1 MRKKITNEDIER
13 FLNGHDPQERIVN
26 FDYKGDNS
34 FITVIYRDE
43 NDNKC
48 STTEPF
54 FPFLWATRN
63 ACDILK
69 EKNGTSLQAL
79 MRKYG
84 IWVKKLDVT
93 NNDGDVVE
101 EILDGYIF
109 MFYATKPISYYR
121 FLDFFKKAGYPVYP
135 DRRKKEGE
143 NKPDSPKR
151 GTRDYLVVPPVEQYM
166 ISTGK
171 RMFKGYDDYDDTL
184 RMIFDLE
191 TTGLNTET
199 DRLEQ
204 FGIRFNRP
212 VKYKGEYMEFSRT
225 YHVEGET
232 EEEKNMSELKN
243 IRRML
248 SIIYT
253 FRPDVITAH
262 NGENFDWNII
272 IGACKRLGTSIEEI
286 SAKYF
291 NGESITKSS
300 RDTILKLGGEIET
313 FRQTIV
319 PRTIITDSLHAVRR
333 AQALDS
339 NMASSGLKYVTKYSN
354 IVKPDRVYIPGDKIS
369 EIWNDTSHRFMF
381 CEEDG
386 DWYIYDPSY
395 IPKDEE
401 PDPSITVG
409 YFQSLKDSGFALA
422 SASTMSLARDT
433 SATAEEMYAEYIKTI
448 EERNR
453 ERLTRKGK
461 DSEPFRLYTKNFIM
475 DGYHEVSG
483 QYIAERYLL
492 DDLWECDKVEHRY
505 NGANFLICKMLP
517 VPFSKCCTM
526 GTASQWKSLIM
537 AWSYENDLAIPM
549 FKERKTFTGGL
560 SRLLK
565 VGYIPNVVKFDY
577 NSLYPSIVLT
587 WAIQTTKDLMGSM
600 LAFLEHVLT
609 QREKFKKLKKVHGK
623 EKEKYKEEL
632 KNCPDANQRKEL
644 QKKITAESEAES
656 ANDKKQLPLKILGNS
671 FFGSYGAPNVFPWG
685 DIDCAERTTCTGRQA
700 LRLMISHFSNIGDKY
715 PDMIN
720 GDNPEDYNYTP
731 IVGDSFTPDTP
742 LFIKYDNG
750 MIDIVPVENLINE
763 KEIKTDA
770 LGREYDYSEKSF
782 SVLCRSGWMKPSY
795 IYRHRC
801 EKDIYEVS
809 NGVMRVEITEDHS
822 LFNSNKEKIKPSQI
836 NETTELEYY
845 RGPVL
850 MNEGSCDIPL
860 DIAERWGKELG
871 IGLGFSVP
879 IEILNSNKEIMK
891 VFYYS
896 FMKYANPRKEFSKT
910 CLAGLQYIRRCIL
923 LND

>member
-1 MRKKITNEDIER
+1 MREKITNEDIER

-26 FDYKGDNS
+26 FDYKGENS
-34 FITVIYRDE
+34 FITIIYRDG

-69 EKNGTSLQAL
+69 EKNGASLQSL

-109 MFYATKPISYYR
+109 MFYATKPTSYYR

-151 GTRDYLVVPPVEQYM
+151 GTMDYLVVPPVEQYM

-171 RMFKGYDDYDDTL
+171 RMFKGYDDYNDTL

-191 TTGLNTET
+191 TTGLDTET
-199 DRLEQ
+199 DRMEQ
-204 FGIRFNRP
+204 FGIRFNRA

-401 PDPSITVG
+401 PDPSITVE

-422 SASTMSLARDT
+422 SASTMSLVKDT
-433 SATAEEMYAEYIKTI
+433 SATAEEMYTEYIRAIK
-448 EERNR
+448 ERNK
-453 ERLTRKGK
+453 ERLVRKGK
-461 DSEPFRLYTKNFIM
+461 DSDTFRLYTKNFIM

-483 QYIAERYLL
+483 RYIAERYLL

-505 NGANFLICKMLP
+505 NMTNFLICKMLP
-517 VPFSKCCTM
+517 VPFQKCCTM
-526 GTASQWKSLIM
+526 GVAGQWKSLMM

-549 FKERKTFTGGL
+549 FGERKTFTGGL

-565 VGYIPNVVKFDY
+565 VGYIPNIAKFDY

-587 WAIQTTKDLMGSM
+587 WGIQTPKDLMGIM
-600 LAFLEHVLT
+600 LAFLEHMLS
-609 QREKFKKLKKVHGK
+609 QREKYKALKKKFGK
-623 EKEKYKEEL
+623 EKNEL
-632 KNCPDANQRKEL
+632 KEKLKEHIIGVI
-644 QKKITAESEAES
+644 KKINEEIQKAAEAES
-656 ANDKKQLPLKILGNS
+656 ANDKKQLPLKVFCNG

-700 LRLMISHFSNIGDKY
+700 LRLMISHFSNIGEKY
-715 PDMIN
+715 PEMIN
-720 GDNPEDYNYTP
+720 GNNPEDYNYSP

-750 MIDIVPVENLINE
+750 MIDIVPVENLIDE
-763 KEIKTDA
+763 KEIRKDEF
-770 LGREYDYSEKSF
+770 GREYDYSEKNF

-809 NGVMRVEITEDHS
+809 DGEMRVEVTEDHS

-836 NETTELEYY
+836 NDATELEYY
-845 RGPVL
+845 KGPAL
-850 MNEGSCDIPL
+850 ITENSCDIPL
-860 DIAERWGKELG
+860 ETAQRWGKELG
-871 IGLGFSVP
+871 LGIGFSVP
-879 IEILNSNKEIMK
+879 VEILNSSKEVMK

-896 FMKYANPRKEFSKT
+896 FMKYANLRKEFSKT
-910 CLAGLQYIRRCIL
+910 CIAGLQYLKKVI
-923 LND
+923 DG

>member
-1 MRKKITNEDIER
+1 
-13 FLNGHDPQERIVN
+13 
-26 FDYKGDNS
+26 
-34 FITVIYRDE
+34 
-43 NDNKC
+43 
-48 STTEPF
+48 
-54 FPFLWATRN
+54 
-63 ACDILK
+63 
-69 EKNGTSLQAL
+69 
-79 MRKYG
+79 
-84 IWVKKLDVT
+84 
-93 NNDGDVVE
+93 
-101 EILDGYIF
+101 
-109 MFYATKPISYYR
+109 
-121 FLDFFKKAGYPVYP
+121 
-135 DRRKKEGE
+135 
-143 NKPDSPKR
+143 
-151 GTRDYLVVPPVEQYM
+151 
-166 ISTGK
+166 
-171 RMFKGYDDYDDTL
+171 
-184 RMIFDLE
+184 
-191 TTGLNTET
+191 
-199 DRLEQ
+199 
-204 FGIRFNRP
+204 
-212 VKYKGEYMEFSRT
+212 
-225 YHVEGET
+225 
-232 EEEKNMSELKN
+232 
-243 IRRML
+243 
-248 SIIYT
+248 
-253 FRPDVITAH
+253 
-262 NGENFDWNII
+262 
-272 IGACKRLGTSIEEI
+272 
-286 SAKYF
+286 
-291 NGESITKSS
+291 
-300 RDTILKLGGEIET
+300 
-313 FRQTIV
+313 
-319 PRTIITDSLHAVRR
+319 
-333 AQALDS
+333 
-339 NMASSGLKYVTKYSN
+339 
-354 IVKPDRVYIPGDKIS
+354 
-369 EIWNDTSHRFMF
+369 
-381 CEEDG
+381 
-386 DWYIYDPSY
+386 
-395 IPKDEE
+395 
-401 PDPSITVG
+401 
-409 YFQSLKDSGFALA
+409 
-422 SASTMSLARDT
+422 
-433 SATAEEMYAEYIKTI
+433 
-448 EERNR
+448 
-453 ERLTRKGK
+453 
-461 DSEPFRLYTKNFIM
+461 
-475 DGYHEVSG
+475 
-483 QYIAERYLL
+483 
-492 DDLWECDKVEHRY
+492 
-505 NGANFLICKMLP
+505 
-517 VPFSKCCTM
+517 M